1 MSLRA
6 HLIMVLLASIVLV
19 CFGAAIAGYKSSM
32 QQADELFDQE
42 LVSLARAMNPLVGS
56 VHGPMLEQAS
66 VQFNNYA
73 IQIWVNEKL
82 MLNLV
87 PASQHKKPIVAFKAG
102 FAHSNFAGQRWRTF
116 SHHQDNAWILVAQ
129 PQRYR
134 FELAEN
140 MTLAAVTPLILSM
153 PLLALMISILVKHS
167 LNPLI
172 RLADKLQTKQA
183 DDFSAVTL
191 SRDSFELRPV
201 VETLNRLLERVQG
214 AFLRE
219 KHFASDAAHELRT
232 PLSILKISMHNLMSE
247 QGDPKENLQALEQGV
262 QRMSHVVEQ
271 MMLLNRTHPEQ
282 FKNQF
287 QLIAL
292 KGVIQDAVES
302 LYNQVLEKNHDLSFE
317 GDDVVLPVDQFTIMT
332 LLQNLIGNAIKY
344 TPDNGQI
351 HISLKQTTQR
361 VTLKIEDSG
370 PGIPT
375 EERTRIFDRFYRVG
389 GDGHHSNVIG
399 CGLGLA
405 IVKHIITLYHAQI
418 TLDESDLGGL
428 AITVCFKNS
437 QLVEEV
443 KGD

>member
-42 LVSLARAMNPLVGS
+42 LVSLAGAMSPLVGS
-56 VHGPMLEQAS
+56 AHGPMLEQAS

-73 IQIWVNEKL
+73 IQIWEHDNL
-82 MLNLV
+82 TLNLV
-87 PASQHKKPIVAFKAG
+87 PTSQHKKPIVAFKAG
-102 FAHSNFAGQRWRTF
+102 FAHSHFAGQRWRTF
-116 SHHQDNAWILVAQ
+116 SVQQQQAWILVAQ

-153 PLLALMISILVKHS
+153 PLLAIMISILVKHS
-167 LNPLI
+167 LNPLV
-172 RLADKLQTKQA
+172 RLAEKLQTKQA

-191 SRDSFELRPV
+191 SRETFELKPV

-232 PLSILKISMHNLMSE
+232 PLSILKISMHNLITD
-247 QGDPKENLQALEQGV
+247 QGDSKENLHALEQGV

-271 MMLLNRTHPEQ
+271 MLLLNRTHPEQ

-287 QLIAL
+287 QLIAFKGLIQESVEALYPEIL
-292 KGVIQDAVES
+292 K
-302 LYNQVLEKNHDLSFE
+302 KNHDLSFE
-317 GDDVVLPVDQFTIMT
+317 GDDVILPLDKFTVMT

-344 TPDNGQI
+344 TPNNGLI
-351 HISLKQTTQR
+351 HISLKEAKQW
-361 VTLKIEDSG
+361 VMLKIEDSG
-370 PGIPT
+370 PGIPP
-375 EERTRIFDRFYRVG
+375 EERARIFDRFYRVG
-389 GDGHHSNVIG
+389 GDGHHSSVSG

-405 IVKHIITLYHAQI
+405 IVKHIITLYDAQI
-418 TLDESDLGGL
+418 QLDESELGGL
-428 AITVCFKNS
+428 AITVCFKRCELI
-437 QLVEEV
+437 QRG
-443 KGD
+443 KQ